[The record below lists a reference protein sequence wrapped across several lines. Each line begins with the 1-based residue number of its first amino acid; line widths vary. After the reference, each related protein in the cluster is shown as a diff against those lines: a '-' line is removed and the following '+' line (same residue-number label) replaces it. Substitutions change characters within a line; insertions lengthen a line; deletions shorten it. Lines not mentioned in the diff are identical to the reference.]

1 MRHKMTPNDQNK
13 ARDAAATTS
22 APRRPYVT
30 PVLTQL
36 GSIEDLTRGGSG
48 RSPDGRFF
56 RFKT

>member
-1 MRHKMTPNDQNK
+1 MNPNEQKKDPVNT
-13 ARDAAATTS
+13 ANNS
-22 APRRPYVT
+22 VPRRPYVT

>member
-1 MRHKMTPNDQNK
+1 MTPNEQNK
-13 ARDAAATTS
+13 AEDDVATS
-22 APRRPYVT
+22 AAPHRTYVT

>member
-1 MRHKMTPNDQNK
+1 MNPNDQNK
-13 ARDAAATTS
+13 DRATTENTS
-22 APRRPYVT
+22 VPRRPYVA

>member
-1 MRHKMTPNDQNK
+1 MKMNPNDQNK
-13 ARDAAATTS
+13 DRATTENTS
-22 APRRPYVT
+22 VPRRPYVA